1 MFDLFDFDRD
11 GDIDFTEGALGLM
24 MLKELFSDDDDDD
37 LDFDEEE
44 DDCN

>member
-24 MLKELFSDDDDDD
+24 MLKELFSDDDDD
-37 LDFDEEE
+37 LDFDEE
-44 DDCN
+44 DDD